1 MMSKLKRWNNLGLA
15 VGLCALAISAGLS
28 TARAEDSLEASA
40 AATDSRA
47 STAGVE
53 TTAPESRTSETAAS
67 ETTASEPGA
76 GTGAA
81 APLKQVEVRPADKA
95 AAPPDPS
102 RPYFV
107 EFRARAAYNY
117 GHTFVVHGKFGD
129 PITAKSVVG
138 LHPAGDSVPW
148 SIGHLIP
155 VPSETGWSDGDVGYN
170 DKYIVAKYRVYLT
183 EMEYRTVLA
192 RMRQMQRN
200 TPMWHAV
207 VYNCNAFTGDIASF
221 MGLSHPFHWLMPK
234 DYVNGIKQMAGGR
247 QKLPTTW
254 LASVNPAA
262 AHEQAHE
269 LARHEPAS
277 NAHQEN
283 ASTHDQAR
291 QPTASTPA
299 ANSRRQHAAV
309 AQPAVRPQTAGP
321 TPPSYATAQ

>member
-40 AATDSRA
+40 AATDARA
-47 STAGVE
+47 STATVE
-53 TTAPESRTSETAAS
+53 TRASEIIAPEPAAP
-67 ETTASEPGA
+67 EIAASEPG
-76 GTGAA
+76 TDSGAVH
-81 APLKQVEVRPADKA
+81 PLKQVEVRPADKA
-95 AAPPDPS
+95 AGPPDPS

-129 PITAKSVVG
+129 PITPKSVVG

-170 DKYIVAKYRVYLT
+170 DKYIIAKYRVYLT
-183 EMEYRTVLA
+183 EAEYRTVLA

-247 QKLPTTW
+247 QKLPSTW
-254 LASVNPAA
+254 LASVNPGAVR
-262 AHEQAHE
+262 EQARE
-269 LARHEPAS
+269 LAHHEPAS
-277 NAHQEN
+277 NAHQES
-283 ASTHDQAR
+283 ASNNAR
-291 QPTASTPA
+291 QQTGSTPA
-299 ANSRRQHAAV
+299 ANPRRQHAAV
-309 AQPAVRPQTAGP
+309 SRPAARPETSGP